1 MTKRKVEIRLNNPP
15 DLGSQED
22 VATFSC
28 EEHYEVCAFALN
40 KWAKKQ
46 GKVIE
51 KHIRKKETSKPWVVT
66 YEQRLELAQKMQCLA
81 DIEISTSEHCPIYYD
96 DLCELVTLKY
106 LLFSILG
113 IDHKKDEKGHRNTY
127 NKLVLL
133 KHDLYSEDDGAD
145 T

>member
-51 KHIRKKETSKPWVVT
+51 KHICKKETSKPWIVT